1 MSLENLYSVIKKKG
15 FEAGHVYII
24 TSSKHLIEVDI
35 YAALIVHVKSRTL
48 SYEHI
53 MDALLA
59 GDISRVNESPSSLK
73 MEEFQTATI
82 KKIFRVSAPL
92 ILAPDEASP
101 QRLFNIIKLMGHLAK
116 SDPDGLEAFDIIA
129 DEITRR
135 YPNFSLERADIK
147 KRIYDFSNEYL
158 ASSPFLNSD
167 TIPNDRR
174 EISDWVFNSTV
185 LPDSIL
191 KDVVLYAVFFGEM
204 IWPVVKTV
212 AKKEYG
218 LAAKA
223 GFARLSKTVYN
234 VAPDNNIVVVFK
246 GATKM
251 GELNLKWN
259 TENKPGIFIA
269 KADLDKINIRDRD
282 EVSLVIS
289 KK

>member
-1 MSLENLYSVIKKKG
+1 
-15 FEAGHVYII
+15 
-24 TSSKHLIEVDI
+24 
-35 YAALIVHVKSRTL
+35 
-48 SYEHI
+48 
-53 MDALLA
+53 MDALLT

-174 EISDWVFNSTV
+174 EIGDWVFNSTV
-185 LPDSIL
+185 LHDSIL

-218 LAAKA
+218 LATKV

-234 VAPDNNIVVVFK
+234 VAPDNNIVAVFK

-269 KADLDKINIRDRD
+269 KADMDKINIRDGD